1 MPNKVDTS
9 INNSI
14 NNLCELYPDS
24 VKCKSAPKKNIKT
37 SLYILLIILG
47 FVIWIEGPTLVSKI
61 VIKFTNTFSNLI
73 GLTLV
78 AFGIGS
84 LAIPV

>member
-1 MPNKVDTS
+1 MSNIVDTS

-14 NNLCELYPDS
+14 NSLCELYPNS
-24 VKCKSAPKKNIKT
+24 YKCKNAPKKNIKT
-37 SLYILLIILG
+37 TLYILLIILG
-47 FVIWIEGPTLVSKI
+47 FVIWIKGPTLFSKI
-61 VIKFTNTFSNLI
+61 VIKFTNAFGNLI

-84 LAIPV
+84 LVIQV

>member
-1 MPNKVDTS
+1 MSNKVDLS

-14 NNLCELYPDS
+14 NNLCELYPESD
-24 VKCKSAPKKNIKT
+24 KCKNAPKKNIKT
-37 SLYILLIILG
+37 TLYILLIILG
-47 FVIWIEGPTLVSKI
+47 FVIWITGPTLFQKI

-84 LAIPV
+84 LVIQV